1 MKNNLIRIFSLK
13 ETLIFI
19 IFVKHVVFICACP
32 INLENDTAEY
42 CRQALS
48 LLGLLPET
56 DNFNFHPPGYAIIL
70 ALANFIFGEYTLYSL
85 LIFQHLLCF
94 TTTIYLINI
103 CSRSKIIYVFILIT
117 SVTTFSCNS
126 ILTESIVSSLLL
138 FSVCCFIQV
147 HKGNL
152 SNTSLTLL
160 SVSLSLLII
169 MKTVFFFMVF
179 PALFLLYKTPSFRTY
194 HYFKFT
200 LIVITLP
207 LISMSINY
215 IRWDKFMLSDRS
227 ELHLYNRVV
236 AKDKTVDPNGKFFL
250 TLKAQIKD
258 DKNIFSGHWNSRNI
272 LIKKGF
278 SFDETV
284 NLLGNV
290 SIEGIKYNYFNF
302 LTNTVYHFFD
312 DFFIEPSFGYFFDYK
327 LVDNYDY
334 ITTLFGKSYIDDY
347 YQYSIDYRQLK
358 PFIILIRLNNIF
370 YNKIILLSL
379 LLYTLYNY
387 IKVNKYFIIYTFPFF
402 FVFFLHTTFEVSTPR
417 YAITLYSILPF
428 ILTVLLGELKT
439 LFNYLKSSKTKVSN

>member
-1 MKNNLIRIFSLK
+1 MIGIFSFK
-13 ETLIFI
+13 GTLISI
-19 IFVKHVVFICACP
+19 IAVKHVVFISLCP

-56 DNFNFHPPGYAIIL
+56 YNFNFHPPGYAIVL

-85 LIFQHLLCF
+85 LILQHLLCF

-103 CSRSKIIYVFILIT
+103 CSQSKIIYVFILIT

-138 FSVCCFIQV
+138 FSVCCFIQI

-152 SNTSLTLL
+152 PQISFTLL
-160 SVSLSLLII
+160 SISISLLII
-169 MKTVFFFMVF
+169 MKTVLFFMIF
-179 PALFLLYKTPSFRTY
+179 LALFLIYKNPSFKTY
-194 HYFKFT
+194 HYFKFI
-200 LIVITLP
+200 LFVISLP

-236 AKDKTVDPNGKFFL
+236 AKDKSVDPNGKFFL
-250 TLKAQIKD
+250 TLKAQIKE

-278 SFDETV
+278 SFEEAA

-290 SIEGIKYNYFNF
+290 SIEGIKYNPFKF

-312 DFFIEPSFGYFFDYK
+312 DFFIEPSFGYFFDYE
-327 LVDNYDY
+327 LVDNYEF
-334 ITTLFGKSYIDDY
+334 ITALFGERYIDDY

-358 PFIILIRLNNIF
+358 PFIILIEINNIF
-370 YNKIILLSL
+370 YNKIIVFTL
-379 LLYTLYNY
+379 LLFSIYNY
-387 IKVNKYFIIYTFPFF
+387 IKLDRQFIIYTLPFF
-402 FVFFLHTTFEVSTPR
+402 FFFFLHTTFEVSTPR
-417 YAITLYSILPF
+417 YAITLYFIFPF
-428 ILTVLLGELKT
+428 ILTASLVKFKILS
-439 LFNYLKSSKTKVSN
+439 NYLNPSKTKDLN

>member
-1 MKNNLIRIFSLK
+1 MKNNLLRYISFKVI
-13 ETLIFI
+13 LIFV

-42 CRQALS
+42 CRQAMS

-56 DNFNFHPPGYAIIL
+56 YNFNFHPPGYAIIL
-70 ALANFIFGEYTLYSL
+70 ALANIIFGEYTLYSL

-94 TTTIYLINI
+94 ATTIYLINI
-103 CSRSKIIYVFILIT
+103 CTRSKIIYVFILIT

-138 FSVCCFIQV
+138 FSVCCFVHI

-152 SNTSLTLL
+152 SNISLTLL
-160 SVSLSLLII
+160 SISVSFLIV
-169 MKTVFFFMVF
+169 MKTVLLFIVF
-179 PALFLLYKTPSFRTY
+179 PALYLLYKNPSFKTY

-200 LIVITLP
+200 LFVITLP
-207 LISMSINY
+207 LISMSVNY

-236 AKDKTVDPNGKFFL
+236 AKDKSVDPNGKFFL
-250 TLKAQIKD
+250 KLKAQIKEEKD
-258 DKNIFSGHWNSRNI
+258 IFSGHWNSRNI
-272 LIKKGF
+272 LINQGF
-278 SFDETV
+278 SFDEAV

-290 SIEGIKYNYFNF
+290 SIEGIKYSPLKF
-302 LTNTVYHFFD
+302 LSNTVYHFFD

-334 ITTLFGKSYIDDY
+334 ITSIFGKAYIDNY
-347 YQYSIDYRQLK
+347 YQYSINYQQFK
-358 PFIILIRLNNIF
+358 PFIILIRLNNII
-370 YNKIILLSL
+370 YNKITLLSL
-379 LLYTLYNY
+379 LLFTLYNY
-387 IKVNKYFIIYTFPFF
+387 IKVKKYFIIYTFPFY

-428 ILTVLLGELKT
+428 ILSLLLDEMKT
-439 LFNYLKSSKTKVSN
+439 LFNNFKSSKSNVSN